1 MPGIVSKRKFTCS
14 FVPLKGNPKTGPLAA
29 SVLPGSGALNLKAM
43 DRAASESDIQS
54 FIRRLPKAELHL
66 HLEGTIT
73 PATLVELSAR
83 HDAQP
88 VTLAQ
93 AEALYAFTN
102 FTEFIE
108 GFKAVTRR
116 LVAPE
121 DYELAAWN
129 MMQGLVAQGV
139 VHAEVYISI
148 GVIYLWRNHDPECLE
163 PIFIGLE
170 RARQRAAR
178 ELGLS
183 LYWIFDA
190 VRHFTVPEAERVFRK
205 AADLRAEFPSIIGIG
220 LGGDERQA
228 GSEPFRAL
236 YSEAARAGLRL
247 TNHAGETTGPEAIWE
262 ALSIGSERI
271 GHALSAIQD
280 PALVE
285 ALKSRSTPLEL
296 NPTSNVRTGVC
307 SSFASHPLR
316 RYFDLGLLVT
326 LNSDDPAFFGSDV
339 ANEYLLAHTEQGF
352 TREEL
357 RQLAANSIRASFL
370 PHPAKAA
377 WLDRVSATV

>member
-1 MPGIVSKRKFTCS
+1 M
-14 FVPLKGNPKTGPLAA
+14 
-29 SVLPGSGALNLKAM
+29 
-43 DRAASESDIQS
+43 SDEIRD

-83 HDAQP
+83 HDARP
-88 VTLAQ
+88 MTIDE
-93 AEALYAFTN
+93 AEALYQFSN
-102 FTEFIE
+102 FSEFIE

-116 LVAPE
+116 LITPE
-121 DYELAAWN
+121 DYKLAAWR
-129 MMQGLVAQGV
+129 MMQGLHAQGV
-139 VHAEVYISI
+139 VHAEVYISV
-148 GVIYLWRNHDPECLE
+148 GVVYLWRNHDPDCFE
-163 PIFIGLE
+163 PIFEGLE
-170 RARQRAAR
+170 RARVRAER
-178 ELGLS
+178 ELGFS

-205 AADLRAEFPSIIGIG
+205 AAELRGFYPAIIGIG

-228 GSEPFRAL
+228 GSAPFRDL
-236 YSEAARAGLRL
+236 YLNAKEAGLRL

-280 PALVE
+280 SALVQELE
-285 ALKSRSTPLEL
+285 ARSTPLEL

-307 SSFASHPLR
+307 PSFAAHPLR
-316 RYFDLGLLVT
+316 RYFDQGLVVT

-339 ANEYLLAHTEQGF
+339 TNEYLLAHIHQRF

-357 RQLAANSIRASFL
+357 RRLAANSIRASFL
-370 PHPAKAA
+370 PDSAKAA
-377 WLDRVSATV
+377 WVTRIGATL